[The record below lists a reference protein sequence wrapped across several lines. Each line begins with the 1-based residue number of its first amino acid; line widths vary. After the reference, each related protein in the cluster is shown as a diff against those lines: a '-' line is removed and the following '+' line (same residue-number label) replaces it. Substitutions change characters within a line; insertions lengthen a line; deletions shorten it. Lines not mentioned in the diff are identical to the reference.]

1 MDFMVLHNILEITR
15 NLGLSSNEANV
26 YINLLKL
33 GANPVSTVAKNA
45 GVNRSNCYGVLE
57 KLFGGGY
64 VQKVRQNGLIYY
76 RATPINTLINK
87 LKDQRSELDEKINKF
102 SNAVQMFEQV
112 FQESKRRANVVF
124 YEGVDG
130 VKNIMEDTLNMKSKL
145 MRAYASMSELEAL
158 LPNYFLNYY
167 RRRVFRQI
175 HVKAIYPA
183 DELSF
188 RNKLHDEDELRKT
201 RLIPKEFDFH
211 LDVLIYDHKIA
222 ITSLTEKFGVL
233 IENVEM
239 AKAHAKIFDFIWEG
253 AKEYDERV
261 MEMLKRQYMTHP
273 EFAAIMQQKK
283 LLASYKSDKD
293 KHNQKI
299 NKVTILQKN
308 NPSNFLK
315 N

>member
-1 MDFMVLHNILEITR
+1 MVLHNILEITR

-64 VQKVRQNGLIYY
+64 VQKVRQNGLTYY
-76 RATPINTLINK
+76 RATPINTLINR
-87 LKDQRSELDEKINKF
+87 LKDQRSELDDKINRF

-261 MEMLKRQYMTHP
+261 METLKQQYMTHP

-283 LLASYKSDKD
+283 LLATRNNNQDKY
-293 KHNQKI
+293 NPKI
-299 NKVTILQKN
+299 DNVTILQKN

>member
-1 MDFMVLHNILEITR
+1 MDFMVLHSILEITKK
-15 NLGLSSNEANV
+15 LGLSSNEANV

-64 VQKVRQNGLIYY
+64 VQKVRKNGLIYY

-87 LKDQRSELDEKINKF
+87 LKDQRSELDDKINKF
-102 SNAVQMFEQV
+102 SNAVQIFEQV
-112 FQESKRRANVVF
+112 FQESKRKANVVF

-145 MRAYASMSELEAL
+145 MRAYASMGELEAL

-167 RRRVFRQI
+167 RRRVFREI

-188 RNKLHDEDELRKT
+188 RNKLHDEDEMRQT

-211 LDVLIYDHKIA
+211 LDILIYDHKIA

-239 AKAHAKIFDFIWEG
+239 AEAHRKIFDFIWAG
-253 AKEYDERV
+253 AKDYDEMV
-261 MEMLKRQYMTHP
+261 MKMMKEQYMTHP
-273 EFAAIMQQKK
+273 EFAAIMRKK
-283 LLASYKSDKD
+283 NLLPTNEAEQSVATKKD
-293 KHNQKI
+293 FAPQ
-299 NKVTILQKN
+299 N
-308 NPSNFLK
+308 NL
-315 N
+315 